1 MALRGLRA
9 AQCPQAGSLMEMRR
23 LPPAHRVRGCIAAGL
38 ALAASC
44 LLTSACQRSTIP
56 AAISDREFW
65 ALVETLSEP
74 PGAFALSDN
83 LVSNEP
89 YFADIARVLRPGG
102 GVYIGVGPEQNY
114 SYIARLRPSIA
125 FIIDIR
131 RENRNLHLLY
141 KALFDLSADRSEFV
155 SRLFS
160 RPRPMGLDASAGVD
174 DIFERFERVP
184 ASQDLYDRTMA
195 FVTEQLAAT
204 RGFPLSEADLVEI
217 GGALA
222 AFRDDGPEIHFW
234 GSRPADAVGPSYRLL
249 MTARDVRGVS
259 RSYLSTDT
267 AFRFVKDLHARN
279 LVVPVVGDFAGA
291 TTFRRV
297 GDYVRARAD
306 AVRAFYA
313 SNVGVYLT
321 NQQSRAFCGNLATL
335 PAAPGAVFIESN
347 RMRSFALRLRACQ
360 AGVE

>member
-1 MALRGLRA
+1 MELSWLSSPHRLRGCTA
-9 AQCPQAGSLMEMRR
+9 AC
-23 LPPAHRVRGCIAAGL
+23 L

-44 LLTSACQRSTIP
+44 LLLSACRRSTLP
-56 AAISDREFW
+56 AAMSDREFW

-89 YFADIARVLRPGG
+89 YFADTVRILRPVG

-114 SYIARLRPSIA
+114 SYIARLQPSIA

-141 KALFDLSADRSEFV
+141 KALFDLSANRAEFV

-160 RPRPMGLDASAGVD
+160 RPRPPDLDASASVD
-174 DIFERFERVP
+174 VIFTRFHSVP
-184 ASQDLYDRTMA
+184 ASRDLYEQTMG

-204 RGFPLSEADLVEI
+204 HGFPLSEADLVGI
-217 GGALA
+217 RGALA
-222 AFRDDGPEIHFW
+222 AFRDDGPEIQFW
-234 GSRPADAVGPSYRLL
+234 RSRPADAIGPSYRRL
-249 MTARDVRGVS
+249 MTARDVSGVS
-259 RSYLSTDT
+259 RSYLSAET

-279 LVVPVVGDFAGA
+279 LIVPVIGDFAGA

-297 GDYVRARAD
+297 GEYVRARAD

-321 NQQSRAFCGNLATL
+321 NQQTHAFCGNLSAL

-347 RMRSFALRLRACQ
+347 RVRPFALRLRACP
-360 AGVE
+360 AVNK